1 MEVVIHG
8 QPRTKKNGMRKT
20 KTGKLIP
27 SKAYVTYSATALEQL
42 QLYQC
47 DTIQGPVRVSC
58 RYYLQNFAH
67 WPDLVGLLQATSDIL
82 QDAGIITDDMY
93 ITDYDGST
101 IAGIDKDNPRAE
113 ISIVAADV
121 GHILYD
127 VHARRCDT
135 TKKAAGR
142 VATAGV
148 RKKKRKYPASI
159 SYLDYRRMTKSKW

>member
-1 MEVVIHG
+1 MEIVIHG
-8 QPRTKKNGMRKT
+8 QPRTKKNGTRKT

-27 SKAYVTYSATALEQL
+27 SKAYCEYSSAALEQL
-42 QLYQC
+42 QLYKY
-47 DTIQGPVRVSC
+47 DTIQGPIRVSC

-93 ITDYDGST
+93 IADYDGST

-113 ISIVAADV
+113 ISIMAADV
-121 GHILYD
+121 DHILHD

-135 TKKAAGR
+135 TKKAASR
-142 VATAGV
+142 MATAGI
-148 RKKKRKYPASI
+148 RKKKRKHPASI
-159 SYLDYRRMTKSKW
+159 SYLEYRKLTKSRW